1 MSNWSFPRHRDY
13 ERALRKT
20 AASWFADK
28 NLAVQRKYAY
38 ILARHDMW
46 PQNIILPEV
55 VQYIQDE
62 KKSNE
67 EQKKSYPLHKYL
79 HHGLSSQAMLFNL
92 VGPLIVRHDLEPL
105 KIVFEHQGI
114 CWPVGKITAEFEFD
128 DRSVFNE
135 TRGQPTSIDLLIRNE
150 SGTPKIFVEAKLVEK
165 EFGGCSL
172 FAGGDCDGSNPAR
185 DFPRCFLHHI
195 GRRYWPLMEKHGFLD
210 GPLSQDTTCIM
221 TSYYQFFREVLL
233 AFELGGS
240 FVLLCDR
247 RSPAFAHGD
256 QDTQRGLFSFLV
268 SLLPQPARDRVKS
281 VALQDVIRAIHKTER
296 HEWIGEFEKK
306 YGIIQG
312 V

>member
-1 MSNWSFPRHRDY
+1 M
-13 ERALRKT
+13 RKT
-20 AASWFADK
+20 AATWFKEK

-38 ILARHDMW
+38 ILAESDSW

-62 KKSNE
+62 KKRSE

-92 VGPLIVRHDLEPL
+92 VGPLIVRQDLEPL
-105 KIVFEHQGI
+105 KTAFEQHSVS
-114 CWPVGKITAEFEFD
+114 WPVEKTTAEFEFE

-135 TRGQPTSIDLLIRNE
+135 TRGQPTSIDLVIREE

-172 FAGGDCDGSNPAR
+172 FAGGDCDGRNPAG
-185 DFPRCFLHHI
+185 DFSLCFLNHI
-195 GRRYWPLMEKHGFLD
+195 GRQYWPLMAKHGFLD
-210 GPLSQDTTCIM
+210 GILGQDSTCIM
-221 TSYYQFFREVLL
+221 ASYYQFFREVLL

-247 RSPAFAHGD
+247 RSPAFLYGD
-256 QDTQRGLFSFLV
+256 EGVCRGFFPFLV
-268 SLLPQPARDRVKS
+268 SLLPPPIRDRVKL
-281 VALQDVIRAIHKTER
+281 VAIQDVVNAIRCTNR

-306 YGIIQG
+306 YGDIQRT
-312 V
+312 